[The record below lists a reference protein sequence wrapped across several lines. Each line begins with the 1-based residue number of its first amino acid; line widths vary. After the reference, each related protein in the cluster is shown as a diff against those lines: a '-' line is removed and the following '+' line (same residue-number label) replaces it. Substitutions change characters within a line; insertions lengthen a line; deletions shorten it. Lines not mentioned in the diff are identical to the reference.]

1 MTAASQ
7 LDTHSPGD
15 LFTKKMSGACSAD
28 LLFVLCYSERT
39 VLLIWRS
46 CDSQSCEL
54 TELPSFL
61 QLFARDQADLS
72 KEILFTHDEVRS

>member
-15 LFTKKMSGACSAD
+15 LFTKKRRSSAD